1 MSQVLIT
8 RDGAILRLQLNRPEK
23 KNALTAEMY
32 AALADALSGADADPA
47 VRVIVIHGND
57 AGFTAGN
64 DLADFLS
71 NPPAGLDS
79 PVIRFLRAVSRVEK
93 PLIAAVTGPA
103 VGVGTTMLLHC
114 DFVYAADTAKFA
126 LPFVNLGLCPEAGSS
141 LLLPLA
147 AGWRRAAELLLL
159 GEPFDAATAH
169 ECGIVSRVLP
179 AADVLDAALATARK
193 LAARPAEAV
202 QTSKRLMKRSH
213 QALVDGLVVEE
224 AEAFL
229 ALMHKP
235 AAKEAFAAFLE
246 KRKPDFSKAG

>member
-1 MSQVLIT
+1 MSQILIT

-159 GEPFDAATAH
+159 GEPFDAATAQ

-213 QALVDGLVVEE
+213 QALIDGLVVEE